1 MGLPQSVGWEAVIH
15 HKMDAGT
22 SHTYLPT
29 LPQSKV
35 SLASEQRSFTNN
47 ATRCVGLGG
56 GTVEICFPSGS
67 DLDLGPPHK
76 QPLGWRMRPLAQ
88 ASVGIVKKGQVG

>member
-22 SHTYLPT
+22 SHTHA
-29 LPQSKV
+29 
-35 SLASEQRSFTNN
+35 ASEQRSFTNN